1 MHTRLIA
8 VFALTSPIATACAGV
23 ADDNAAP
30 VATTTLVET
39 TPSTIAASTTTTAPT
54 TTTEAPLGSAPVP
67 GIDSLP
73 RRRVPGPTRTSTFTV
88 VKTGRAIKSRSRLS
102 PSRMSSRS
110 RCSRSSSPPS
120 TFVPSNEC
128 PTVSAPISVSAIW
141 NCSSSPNS
149 SRIPTRP
156 PGGIYE
162 TGLAGTPYQMGN
174 ADIINEGMIRVTEGW
189 ARPGPV
195 RQSSASTRRPSSTR
209 LIS

>member
-1 MHTRLIA
+1 MHARLIA

-30 VATTTLVET
+30 VATTTLVES
-39 TPSTIAASTTTTAPT
+39 TPSTIAASTTTSAPT

-120 TFVPSNEC
+120 TFVPSNDC

-156 PGGIYE
+156 PGGS
-162 TGLAGTPYQMGN
+162 TRSVSPAPPYQMGN

>member
-1 MHTRLIA
+1 MHARLIA

-30 VATTTLVET
+30 VA
-39 TPSTIAASTTTTAPT
+39 T

-120 TFVPSNEC
+120 TFVPSNDC

-162 TGLAGTPYQMGN
+162 IGLAGTALSDGQRGHHQRRHDPSHGGLGQ
-174 ADIINEGMIRVTEGW
+174 